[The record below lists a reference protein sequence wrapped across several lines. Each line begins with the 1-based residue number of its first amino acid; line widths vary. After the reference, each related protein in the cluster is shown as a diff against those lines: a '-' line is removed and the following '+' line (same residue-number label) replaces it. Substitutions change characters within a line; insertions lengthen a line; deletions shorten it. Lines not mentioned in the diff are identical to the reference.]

1 MTQTISD
8 NFSYAPFPQSG
19 GKLSTGPTSI
29 SSEGEHERGTVHS
42 DPEKDLGVPVLE
54 GWPLGSTVFAYVECK
69 LLRRRCSYS
78 VRLCLAL
85 LLATL
90 DTTIISTSL
99 ITIASD
105 LGHFDQASWIMVAY
119 LLTYSGFLLIFT
131 RLSDVLGRKSM
142 LLFSIVM
149 FLVWSIGCGF
159 SQTLKQL

>member
-1 MTQTISD
+1 M
-8 NFSYAPFPQSG
+8 A
-19 GKLSTGPTSI
+19 
-29 SSEGEHERGTVHS
+29 ER
-42 DPEKDLGVPVLE
+42 
-54 GWPLGSTVFAYVECK
+54 PLLMAKKRRIWDYLFWKAGRLVRLC
-69 LLRRRCSYS
+69 LREFFRRLIWNDFLH
-78 VRLCLAL
+78 VIRLCLAL

-105 LGHFDQASWIMVAY
+105 FGHFDQASWIIVSY

-131 RLSDVLGRKSM
+131 RLSDVLGRKPVLM
-142 LLFSIVM
+142 FSILM